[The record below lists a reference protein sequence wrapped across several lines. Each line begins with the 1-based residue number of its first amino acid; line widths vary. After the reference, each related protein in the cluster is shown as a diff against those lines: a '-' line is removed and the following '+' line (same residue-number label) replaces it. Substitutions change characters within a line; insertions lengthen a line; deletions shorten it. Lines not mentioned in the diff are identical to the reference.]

1 MSEGGGA
8 GTWSKGGGRDGEWPG
23 NCGSRVSQPGSSDSG
38 KSNFLPIWAAAV
50 VQPSWPGWQR
60 PGMGRHCAHF
70 NLIHGIGTHE
80 ERWSPLVLVLA
91 EQPAI
96 LNPPSPIFFS
106 FGAGY

>member
-1 MSEGGGA
+1 
-8 GTWSKGGGRDGEWPG
+8 
-23 NCGSRVSQPGSSDSG
+23 
-38 KSNFLPIWAAAV
+38 
-50 VQPSWPGWQR
+50 
-60 PGMGRHCAHF
+60 MGRHCAHF